1 MKNSLMRVALLILA
15 VLLVI
20 LPLSGCDTEK
30 DTEQGK
36 KTEYSITVKSEAGLA
51 LQGVRIKVYNEDLTN
66 LFWAG
71 TTDKEGRV
79 SFNGFD
85 NESYI
90 YKIEE
95 VPAGYIVADSY
106 TLDIASENTIATLE
120 IALLPAEEIHKR
132 TFVLGSVM
140 FDFEITDTDG
150 VKQRLSTLLET
161 ERAVVLNFW
170 FEGCGPCRMEFPYMQ
185 EAYAEYS
192 DKLEIIAI
200 NPVDGTDSSVGAY
213 KSELGL
219 GFPMAAGSMD
229 WNSAFKLTGFP
240 TTVVIDRYGVI
251 TMVHMGAITDKETFV
266 KMFEHFTSD
275 DYQQSTVKSINRLS

>member
-1 MKNSLMRVALLILA
+1 MKNSLMRVALLLLA

-66 LFWAG
+66 LIWAG

-90 YKIEE
+90 YKLEE

-132 TFVLGSVM
+132 TFGLGSVM

-150 VKQRLSTLLET
+150 RKQRLSTLLET

-185 EAYAEYS
+185 EAYAKYS

-275 DYQQSTVKSINRLS
+275 DYQQSTVKSINRLG